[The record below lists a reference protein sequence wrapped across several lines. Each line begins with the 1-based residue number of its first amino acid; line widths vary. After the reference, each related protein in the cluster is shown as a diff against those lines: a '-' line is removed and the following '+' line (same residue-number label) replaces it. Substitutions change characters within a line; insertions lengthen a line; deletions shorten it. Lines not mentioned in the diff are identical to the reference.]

1 MPAIHKKISA
11 IHHRVERFSG
21 SSGFGIVTYRRH
33 GSHGPRWQSNYQL
46 LILHRGSVELRV
58 DGIAHLVTTGRGIL
72 LAPGHVEEFR
82 FSREVEARHSWC
94 QVLPQ
99 DLPAGMTF
107 SASALHCAARCPP
120 RTLALMRLGLKSA
133 FRGERDVRAAVSLVI
148 ATMWSFV
155 SSLDETQREKR
166 GDGNSTALARFHSA
180 LENLD
185 AGPRT
190 LDSLA
195 RQAGVSRGH
204 LIKIVRERLG
214 RTPMELVW
222 RERVKRAAKLLS
234 ETGLSLAEIAD
245 QTGFAH
251 AYHLSRRFRQQFGRA
266 PRQWR
271 MGIWS
276 GPGAESL

>member
-1 MPAIHKKISA
+1 MPASRKKISA

-21 SSGFGIVTYRRH
+21 SSGFGMVTYRRN
-33 GSHGPRWQSNYQL
+33 GRHGPRWQSNYQL

-58 DGIAHLVTTGRGIL
+58 DGIDHLVKAGRGIL

-107 SASALHCAARCPP
+107 SASALHRVAKCPP
-120 RTLALMRLGLKSA
+120 RTLNLMRLGLKSA
-133 FRGERDVRAAVSLVI
+133 FRGGRDVPAAVSLVI

-155 SSLDETQREKR
+155 SSLDETRVKKGGE
-166 GDGNSTALARFHSA
+166 GNSSALARFHSV
-180 LENLD
+180 LETLD
-185 AGPRT
+185 AGPVT
-190 LDSLA
+190 LDFLA
-195 RQAGVSRGH
+195 SRTGVSRGH

-214 RTPMELVW
+214 QTPMELVW

-234 ETGLSLAEIAD
+234 ETGLSLAEVAD
-245 QTGFAH
+245 QTGFAN
-251 AYHLSRRFRQQFGRA
+251 AYHFSRRFRQQFGRA

-276 GPGAESL
+276 VPGD